1 MFASPPE
8 QTLEWSDSGVE
19 GASRFLRR
27 LWAFCH
33 SRQDILR
40 GAADRVEAGALSAP
54 VRDLRFEVHTVLRQS
69 TYDYERK
76 QYNTVVSGAMKM
88 LNALDSASQALP
100 GGASVAKADAAA
112 LRECTSILLRS
123 LYPVVPHITHALW
136 VDLDLGRSAPGP
148 GDIIDAAWPAVDDA
162 ALVRETQQLVL
173 QVNGKV
179 RGQLQL
185 PADAGREEIE
195 RRAAAAPEVLRLAEG
210 RSPKRIVIV
219 PGRLVNVVI

>member
-1 MFASPPE
+1 
-8 QTLEWSDSGVE
+8 
-19 GASRFLRR
+19 
-27 LWAFCH
+27 
-33 SRQDILR
+33 
-40 GAADRVEAGALSAP
+40 
-54 VRDLRFEVHTVLRQS
+54 
-69 TYDYERK
+69 
-76 QYNTVVSGAMKM
+76 MKM
-88 LNALDSASQALP
+88 LNALDAAAQALP
-100 GGASVAKADAAA
+100 ANDAMPPADAAA

-148 GDIIDAAWPAVDDA
+148 GDIIDAAWPALDDV
-162 ALVRETQQLVL
+162 ALVRETQELVL

-195 RRAAAAPEVLRLAEG
+195 RRAAAAPEVQRVAEG
-210 RSPKRIVIV
+210 RAPKRIVIV